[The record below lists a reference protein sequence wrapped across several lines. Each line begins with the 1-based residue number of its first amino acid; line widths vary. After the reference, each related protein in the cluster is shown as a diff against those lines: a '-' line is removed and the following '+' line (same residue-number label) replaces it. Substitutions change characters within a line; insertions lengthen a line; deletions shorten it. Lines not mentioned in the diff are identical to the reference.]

1 MPTWLTRRRRA
12 YLYSVAAVI
21 VPLLI
26 AYDALAAELAPLW
39 LALAAAVLGV
49 AAPATALANLT
60 PDDSDYATADEIEIE
75 VE

>member
-1 MPTWLTRRRRA
+1 MHQWLTRKRRV
-12 YLYSVAAVI
+12 YLYSIAAVI

-26 AYDALAAELAPLW
+26 AYDALSADLAPLW
-39 LALAAAVLGV
+39 LALAAAVLGI

-60 PDDSDYATADEIEIE
+60 PEDDDYATADEPNIE

>member
-1 MPTWLTRRRRA
+1 MAWLTKRRRA
-12 YLYSVAAVI
+12 YLYGVAVMI

-26 AYDALAAELAPLW
+26 AYDAVEPDKAPLW
-39 LALAAAVLGV
+39 LAALAAVLGV

-60 PDDSDYATADEIEIE
+60 PEAHDLATADEPDVE